1 MVMVPLTIKNG
12 DGPRRPYI
20 KNGNGDGLI
29 YSDSIQRNSVPF
41 KGCGVFDGF
50 RVLNFFEKNK
60 KNKIEKINNF
70 LKINKKIK
78 LKFL

>member
-12 DGPRRPYI
+12 EGPRRPFI

-29 YSDSIQRNSVPF
+29 YSDSIYSATRFLLKAV
-41 KGCGVFDGF
+41 GCLKVLGF
-50 RVLNFFEKNK
+50 SNFFEKIK

-70 LKINKKIK
+70 
-78 LKFL
+78 